1 MTELMLL
8 TELTVV
14 NMQAATEVM
23 ELAELIELTAV
34 DVEVETHPLHNQ
46 SSKVTEVT
54 VVNVEAATVA
64 DAEVESLSLYSRSA
78 EMMEVMAVATDL
90 MQLMKLTVVVEAA
103 TGDVGAGAVD
113 GIDGGRHGG
122 GDASTADRQ
131 R

>member
-1 MTELMLL
+1 MELAEL
-8 TELTVV
+8 TELTV
-14 NMQAATEVM
+14 AD
-23 ELAELIELTAV
+23 V
-34 DVEVETHPLHNQ
+34 DVETLPLHNQ
-46 SSKVTEVT
+46 STKVTEVT

-103 TGDVGAGAVD
+103 TGAVGAGAVD
-113 GIDGGRHGG
+113 EPDGGRRGG
-122 GDASTADRQ
+122 ENASTADRQ